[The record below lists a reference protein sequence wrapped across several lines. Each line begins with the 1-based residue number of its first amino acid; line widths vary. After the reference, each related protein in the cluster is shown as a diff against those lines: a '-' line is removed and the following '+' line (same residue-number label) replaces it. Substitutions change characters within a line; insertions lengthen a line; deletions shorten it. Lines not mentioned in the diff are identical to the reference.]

1 MTNTNRL
8 AIVVT
13 IVNLVLLVVLLSQ
26 ARPAVAQNDD
36 AVLRGRSLELVDAK
50 GQVRAEFKVE
60 ADGEALFRMR
70 DSRGTI
76 RVKLGAGDDGSGLL
90 LLDGATEPGVQII
103 ARRSAT
109 ADRPAT
115 TRINLTGANGQQR
128 TITP

>member
-13 IVNLVLLVVLLSQ
+13 AINLVLLVVVLSQ
-26 ARPAVAQNDD
+26 ARPAVAQSDD
-36 AVLRGRSLELVDAK
+36 SVLRGRSLELVDAK

-60 ADGEALFRMR
+60 PDGEALLRMR
-70 DSRGTI
+70 DSTGSI
-76 RVKLGAGDDGSGLL
+76 RVKLGAGDNGSGLL
-90 LLDGATEPGVQII
+90 LIDETTEPGVQII
-103 ARRSAT
+103 ARRAAT

-115 TRINLTGANGQQR
+115 TRINLTGADGQRR

>member
-13 IVNLVLLVVLLSQ
+13 VVNLALLVVLLSQ
-26 ARPAVAQNDD
+26 DRAAVAQADD
-36 AVLRGRSLELVDAK
+36 SVLRGRSLELVDAK

-70 DSRGTI
+70 DSTGAI
-76 RVKLGAGDDGSGLL
+76 RVKLGAGDNGSGLL
-90 LLDGATEPGVQII
+90 LIDETTEPGVQII
-103 ARRSAT
+103 ARRAPT

-115 TRINLTGANGQQR
+115 TRINLTGADGQRR

>member
-1 MTNTNRL
+1 MTKTNRL

-13 IVNLVLLVVLLSQ
+13 AVNLVLLVVLLSQ
-26 ARPAVAQNDD
+26 ARPAVAQDD
-36 AVLRGRSLELVDAK
+36 DSVLRGRSLELVDAK
-50 GQVRAEFKVE
+50 GQIRAEFKVE

-90 LLDGATEPGVQII
+90 LLDGATEPGVQIT

-115 TRINLTGANGQQR
+115 TRISLTGANGQRR